1 MIALVLAQWI
11 ALANPA
17 SVYCV
22 EQGGRSVIVRDDK
35 GNEHGLSQ
43 WPDGRSIEEWA
54 FFRARNQPPE
64 QKN

>member
-1 MIALVLAQWI
+1 MIALALAQLI

-22 EQGGRSVIVRDDK
+22 EQGGRITIVRDDK
-35 GNEHGLSQ
+35 GNESGICTL
-43 WPDGRSIEEWA
+43 PDGRAIEEWA